1 MRTARRSGARKG
13 YGSRGYGG
21 SYSGYGKGG
30 RRVKSRSTYGSYKPP
45 RGRMPRK
52 LRALLCGLAALAA
65 LVLGALSLL
74 TRQPP
79 ARLDTE
85 LMVKFV
91 DVGQGDAC
99 LLVCGG
105 EAMLVDGG
113 TADGG
118 ANLGQELRDMGI
130 LRLKYVVNTHPHDDH
145 VGGLCAPV
153 AEMSVGAAY
162 SSAVDYDQNYFA
174 RFKRLLKQR
183 GVELGTLEAG
193 DELKLGGA
201 RVHVLAPREDLNDI
215 NENSIVLRVV
225 HGGNTFLLTGDAG
238 KPEERTMLAA
248 RAPLD
253 SDVLKV
259 GHHGSNG
266 SSCEEFLEAVSPDWA
281 VISLGADNDFGH
293 PHDEVLDRLADV
305 GARVLRTDRNGDITM
320 VSDGRDLMVTA
331 ERGFEDAG
339 GDVREEEYY
348 IGNRQSRK
356 FHVPGCASLPAER
369 NRVTF
374 DTRADAVAAGYTP
387 CGSCMP

>member
-1 MRTARRSGARKG
+1 MRSSGRSGARKSYGSRSYGG
-13 YGSRGYGG
+13 YGS
-21 SYSGYGKGG
+21 GG
-30 RRVKSRSTYGSYKPP
+30 RRRKGYGARGTYGGYKLP
-45 RGRMPRK
+45 RGRMPRRMRI
-52 LRALLCGLAALAA
+52 LVAVVSALAA
-65 LVLGALSLL
+65 IVLGALYLF

-85 LMVKFV
+85 LMVKFM

-118 ANLGQELRDMGI
+118 ANIGQELRDMGI
-130 LRLKYVVNTHPHDDH
+130 LRLKYLVNTHPHDDH
-145 VGGLCAPV
+145 VGGMCAPV

-162 SSAVDYDQNYFA
+162 SSTVDYDQNYFA
-174 RFKRLLKQR
+174 RFKRLLRER

-201 RVHVLAPREDLNDI
+201 RVHVLAPREELNDL

-238 KPEERTMLAA
+238 KQEERTMLEA

-266 SSCEEFLEAVSPDWA
+266 SSCEEFLDAVSPDWA

-305 GARVLRTDRNGDITM
+305 GARVLRTDKNGDITM
-320 VSDGRDLMVTA
+320 VSDGRDLVVTA
-331 ERGFEDAG
+331 ERGFEDTG
-339 GDVREEEYY
+339 GDVRDEEYY

-356 FHVPGCASLPAER
+356 FHTPGCASLPAER
-369 NRVTF
+369 NRVVF
-374 DTRADAVAAGYTP
+374 DTRAEAVEAGYTP

>member
-1 MRTARRSGARKG
+1 MRSSGRSGARKSYGG
-13 YGSRGYGG
+13 YGS
-21 SYSGYGKGG
+21 GG
-30 RRVKSRSTYGSYKPP
+30 RRRKGYGARGTYGGYKLP
-45 RGRMPRK
+45 RGRMPRRMRI
-52 LRALLCGLAALAA
+52 LVAVVSALAA
-65 LVLGALSLL
+65 IVLGALYLL

-85 LMVKFV
+85 LMVKFM

-118 ANLGQELRDMGI
+118 ANIGQELRDMGI
-130 LRLKYVVNTHPHDDH
+130 LRLKYLVNTHPHDDH
-145 VGGLCAPV
+145 VGGMCAPV

-162 SSAVDYDQNYFA
+162 SSTVDYDQNYFA
-174 RFKRLLKQR
+174 RFKRLLRER
-183 GVELGTLEAG
+183 GMELGTLEAG

-201 RVHVLAPREDLNDI
+201 RVHVLAPREELNDL

-238 KPEERTMLAA
+238 KPEERTMLEA
-248 RAPLD
+248 RTPLD

-266 SSCEEFLEAVSPDWA
+266 SSCEEFLDAVSPDWA

-305 GARVLRTDRNGDITM
+305 GARVLRTDKNGDITM
-320 VSDGRDLMVTA
+320 VSDGRDLVVTA
-331 ERGFEDAG
+331 ERGFEDVG
-339 GDVREEEYY
+339 GDVRDEEYY

-356 FHVPGCASLPAER
+356 FHTPGCASLPAER
-369 NRVTF
+369 NRVVF
-374 DTRADAVAAGYTP
+374 DTRAEAVEAGYTP